1 MLIIL
6 NERNVNEYLDGISMI
21 HYGAYSKHHF
31 TSCFNKEML
40 SRYYCFLVGSSDVSI
55 VHLDDDGQVDGFVI
69 AGESVGR
76 GVSQFI
82 SAHRLYVV
90 SVLLLNPTFLFE
102 KMQSYLVS
110 KFKQSVSGSGIS
122 KFRLMSIAVSSD
134 KQSKGVGAEMLDFFE
149 SVLKERGVSVYG
161 LSVRKNNDRAMRF
174 YVRNGFAVEKET
186 NDSVYYFKGI
196 SG

>member
-1 MLIIL
+1 MLLLL
-6 NERNVNEYLDGISMI
+6 NELNVNKYLDGISKV
-21 HYGAYSKHHF
+21 HCGAYSEHHF

-40 SRYYCFLVGSSDVSI
+40 SRYYHFLVSSSDVSI
-55 VHLDDDGQVDGFVI
+55 VHLADDGQVDGFVI
-69 AGESVGR
+69 AGEAVGR

-102 KMQSYLVS
+102 KVRSYLAS
-110 KFKQSVSGSGIS
+110 KFKKSVSGSGIS

-149 SVLKERGVSVYG
+149 NVLKDRGVSAYG
-161 LSVRKNNDRAMRF
+161 LSVRKNNGRAMSF
-174 YVRNGFAVEKET
+174 YVRNGFKVEKET
-186 NDSVYYFKGI
+186 NDSLYYFKGI